1 MKAIVVLVAIF
12 ALANANSLFLDKEE
26 ANQILSREKRA
37 NSGFEELQQGNL
49 QQECYDEQCSY
60 EEAREV
66 FEDDAQTDAFWQILT
81 NQCKSNPCS
90 EPGTA
95 DCVNIYNGHVC
106 LCKEGFTGRECEF
119 EINYCENDP
128 CLNGKCYNDPP
139 TYKCVCEPGY
149 KGDICNEDVNEC
161 VVDNPCENDA
171 LCINEVGDFRCECSE
186 GFTGKTCA
194 TDVNECNENPCENES
209 QCNNK
214 YGSYECTCLPGYSG
228 KNCEIEVN
236 ECEFGY
242 CPEGSTCVDGIN
254 KFECLCPKEGCTAKP
269 KKEAPKK
276 KAPKIK
282 GQ

>member
-1 MKAIVVLVAIF
+1 MKAIVILVAIF

-49 QQECYDEQCSY
+49 QQECYDEQCNY

-66 FEDDAQTDAFWQILT
+66 FEDDAQTEAFWQILT

-119 EINYCENDP
+119 
-128 CLNGKCYNDPP
+128 
-139 TYKCVCEPGY
+139 
-149 KGDICNEDVNEC
+149 DVNEC

-171 LCINEVGDFRCECSE
+171 VCINEVGDFRCECTE
-186 GFTGKTCA
+186 GFTGKTCS

-214 YGSYECTCLPGYSG
+214 YGSYECTCLPGYAG